1 MASIVGRPSGAS
13 APGQARTG
21 HEWGRIW
28 ATIWTPGPN
37 PSNVGRGAR
46 GIISGHGAWRR
57 RAGGMVRGDAVTA
70 ARLMSYPG
78 VLKDHMRD
86 AQNSGSY
93 VRHLWG
99 CRRAAGSASG
109 VAAIAPW
116 AIRRIARSLLTDS
129 PHPIK
134 GTPHAARLRQKSQ
147 RQRI

>member
-13 APGQARTG
+13 APGHARTG
-21 HEWGRIW
+21 HEWGRTL
-28 ATIWTPGPN
+28 ATIWPPGPN

-57 RAGGMVRGDAVTA
+57 RAGGMARMDAVTA

-93 VRHLWG
+93 VSPSLGMSPSGRLG
-99 CRRAAGSASG
+99 IRSSSNSALGDSKDRA
-109 VAAIAPW
+109 
-116 AIRRIARSLLTDS
+116 LT
-129 PHPIK
+129 
-134 GTPHAARLRQKSQ
+134 
-147 RQRI
+147 